1 MLEPSQLDLA
11 LAFALESRAA
21 ARSQAYALKAV
32 QEGRSQEAK
41 FFRAGAQ
48 AQSVAARRLL
58 LILRGKIGNTE
69 QNLAEGFA
77 EELPQRLKSYE
88 EYISRAEGPAVSA
101 FKQAL
106 ETGRRQAELHARLRE
121 GRADDYQ
128 VCTICGC
135 LVAGEPPQRCP
146 VCGALREKFQ
156 PVE

>member
-1 MLEPSQLDLA
+1 MLEPAQLDLA

-21 ARSQAYALKAV
+21 ARNQAFALKAI

-41 FFRAGAQ
+41 FFRAAAQ
-48 AQSVAARRLL
+48 AQNVVARRLL
-58 LILRGKIGNTE
+58 LILRGKIKDTE
-69 QNLAEGFA
+69 QNLAEAFA
-77 EELPQRLKSYE
+77 EELPQRLKNYE
-88 EYISRAEGPAVSA
+88 ECIARAQGPAVSA

-106 ETGRRQAELHARLRE
+106 ETGRRQVELRARLQE
-121 GRADDYQ
+121 GRVDDYQ